1 MDSVVKEI
9 AVSQIPENR
18 KINCHLCVTFLQWNY
33 SIEATGIESL
43 AGSLQ
48 MITEWKLSL
57 LSLTLHSHQSAP
69 MPAIQTRIKK
79 VYTRKLEGVFP
90 TCVGLLSMF
99 ISAWLCKV
107 TGSSSWNSKPTNEMT
122 ANIQQTHITD
132 KYQERNEDEGEDD
145 RTKMENRNENEMNVK
160 TNLRKLKLNWN

>member
-18 KINCHLCVTFLQWNY
+18 KRNCHLCVTFLHWNY
-33 SIEATGIESL
+33 YIEAKGIESL

-57 LSLTLHSHQSAP
+57 LSLTLHSCQSAP
-69 MPAIQTRIKK
+69 LPAIQTRIKK
-79 VYTRKLEGVFP
+79 FYARKLEGVFP

-107 TGSSSWNSKPTNEMT
+107 TGSSSCNSKPTNEMT
-122 ANIQQTHITD
+122 ANSEQTRVTN
-132 KYQERNEDEGEDD
+132 KYQE
-145 RTKMENRNENEMNVK
+145 KVK
-160 TNLRKLKLNWN
+160 TTDQKWRIEMKMKQIWIWIYEN